1 MKKRFK
7 KLSLR
12 LISLTLCF
20 LSVFG
25 TTAFAVSSAA
35 YAAANNTVTA
45 AKDNSE
51 EKTGKKNFIYDFL
64 SDHALFSYKYSY
76 RDDYFYV
83 DSPNAWQ
90 KHFGFN
96 KMYDIVA
103 PYILLEYDYARVHF
117 EYKGK
122 DWMIQMWK
130 GQYGMVFYGGEIG
143 VYLKD
148 HSDKEDTAF
157 TTYKCADE
165 ENWLVMQTNLYH
177 DKKLNGNYVHE
188 FSTPKEKTW
197 WSTGFK
203 PGHLLIEEPAKELR
217 LTGTITLKDKE
228 MTKAFAEGLKD
239 CGFKQV
245 KNESSL
251 DIDSFCV
258 KDNTVTYSWQNLSYA
273 ENTMPIKIA
282 GGTLLFFNIA
292 GILALLFGI
301 ISLFGMIGMAIIIL

>member
-1 MKKRFK
+1 MK

-12 LISLTLCF
+12 LMSLILCF

-45 AKDNSE
+45 VEDNSE
-51 EKTGKKNFIYDFL
+51 EKTGKKNLIYDFL
-64 SDHALFSYKYSY
+64 SKHALFSYKYSY

-83 DSPNAWQ
+83 NSPKAWQ

-96 KMYDIVA
+96 KMYDLVA
-103 PYILLEYDYARVHF
+103 PYFLMEYDYARVHF
-117 EYKGK
+117 EYEGK

-228 MTKAFAEGLKD
+228 MTKAFAEGLKE
-239 CGFKQV
+239 CGFNQV

-258 KDNTVTYSWQNLSYA
+258 KNNTVTYSWQNLSEA

-282 GGTLLFFNIA
+282 GGILIFFNIA
-292 GILALLFGI
+292 GILAFIFGI
-301 ISLFGMIGMAIIIL
+301 LSLLGMIGMAIIIL